1 MDLQHTEWREVWC
14 LAAAAPLPNT
24 NSSPLLEAIANQNE
38 IHQASGP
45 FEHVQTWEPEPSTL
59 GVDRSPNPNL

>member
-1 MDLQHTEWREVWC
+1 